1 MTDDMLN
8 AMNEAITD
16 GDNAIDNAWN
26 NLMARIETN
35 EVKAKE
41 NAGIDDTPAGIV
53 NKAINDDGVKEFDS
67 IRSSL
72 MTETR
77 ARLED
82 FRANDVCTMMNP
94 FINSLI
100 TSALTMDITTDF
112 NRKSFMQAYT
122 GINRIIMNP
131 AKPPFGITDGD
142 IRHDAMNVSMW
153 MIDSEKDGKPVAGVE
168 GVDYSDL
175 TDRIIATATENRIV
189 MAYAMIEMV
198 QEFYA
203 THDYYVAMHTPDTPY
218 DPAHPIIIPDALTA
232 VMLEKASKDYLAI
245 ARIADK
251 ARKMDTTGDSTH
263 NNSEASEYVNASMS
277 TSVCKWFDSDKAIA
291 QVVKNVRAWRDEV
304 SALNDDNANND
315 DSTVIKHDANG
326 NRLLNADGVNDAKS
340 DDEIAAE
347 YRMRT
352 ESQINIE
359 HDNTGSNW
367 MQL

>member
-8 AMNEAITD
+8 AMNEAIND

-67 IRSSL
+67 IRSNL

-82 FRANDVCTMMNP
+82 FRADDVCTMMNP

-153 MIDSEKDGKPVAGVE
+153 MIDSAKDGKPVAGVE
-168 GVDYSDL
+168 GVDYSAL
-175 TDRIIATATENRIV
+175 TDRIVATATENRIV

-251 ARKMDTTGDSTH
+251 ARKMDTSDSTH

-304 SALNDDNANND
+304 STMNDDNANND
-315 DSTVIKHDANG
+315 DSTAIKHDANG
-326 NRLLNADGVNDAKS
+326 NRLLNADGVNEVKS